1 MGGISSSGRGTGAG
15 VTSLDGR
22 GQMAGAGSIG
32 IGGRGGRANQTT
44 PGWVMQKPIGI
55 CGNSPM
61 GPGVQSPRVGVR
73 LGVLSLGRHT
83 LGREVPVVLLCEICR
98 HRRNCRISPA
108 PLINIS
114 CYL

>member
-1 MGGISSSGRGTGAG
+1 MGGISSGGRGIGAG

-22 GQMAGAGSIG
+22 GQMTGAGNIG
-32 IGGRGGRANQTT
+32 ISGRGGRANQTT

-55 CGNSPM
+55 CGKSPM
-61 GPGVQSPRVGVR
+61 GPGVQSPRVGMR

-83 LGREVPVVLLCEICR
+83 TRREAPVVLLCEICR
-98 HRRNCRISPA
+98 HRRNCGISPA

-114 CYL
+114 CSL